1 MFIKDHGQAKMGT
14 VRSQAG
20 ATRGTASDARL
31 GEGAFSGGG
40 REPQGSEE
48 DGDAGRNGAEERVSP
63 EAEEGPALGGMVGTS
78 VNLTKT
84 MGSEWRLSGP
94 RN

>member
-1 MFIKDHGQAKMGT
+1 MGK

-20 ATRGTASDARL
+20 ATRGTAADARPR
-31 GEGAFSGGG
+31 EGALSGGG

-63 EAEEGPALGGMVGTS
+63 EAEEGPALGWMVGTS
-78 VNLTKT
+78 MNLTKT

>member
-1 MFIKDHGQAKMGT
+1 MGM

-20 ATRGTASDARL
+20 ATRGTASVARPR
-31 GEGAFSGGG
+31 EVAFSGGG

-48 DGDAGRNGAEERVSP
+48 DGDAGGNGAEERVSP

-94 RN
+94 RS